1 MGTSEGMA
9 RREPEP
15 TSAHRGSRSQARV
28 AIVAAPPVRRAPVL
42 EVGAVHDAAEH
53 EADRLAE
60 SVVAR
65 LNAQEAARPDETGAD
80 VHSHGAPGAV
90 RRTAAPTVGREG
102 GPASAELSDQ
112 IESMR
117 GGGSALD
124 TDVRRRMGGAF
135 GTDFSR
141 VRVHTD
147 EHAAQAASAMG
158 ALAFTTG
165 DDIFFGAGQYRPD
178 DAGGQHVLAH
188 ELAHTVQQ
196 RGGARRKVSRLW
208 DLRTNEGSD
217 LTQAA
222 RIRVLKERL
231 VLFMEDDSG
240 DTMVVKLEKEPIG
253 LGALAGEMHKKLTG
267 AETVQY
273 RKLPRRDRGTLKAM
287 LGVQNLLDTASWTGR
302 GNHKLVADN
311 WKHITDPVERAVTS
325 VTDEMDAFQGSELL
339 AMSVAPGEGA
349 NQAAARP
356 DDDARS
362 LKTLLDRPKHVRE
375 LGKLTAVDLLL
386 GNKDRVHAGN
396 LGNWF
401 YDPAGALVV
410 LDNVDGAGTQGHDA
424 KSGVVQ
430 TTHLLMLAKSE
441 LATTAAGGIDGLR
454 AGMKLIDPTAG
465 AWFDATLPGGRVR
478 SAVME
483 AEFLEGL
490 KEGKKYIAKVFS
502 STRWTT
508 GGKKS
513 RAIKKGIKQDAQAAS
528 ALDAGANGAPSYYET
543 LKARAAWLAKN

>member
-28 AIVAAPPVRRAPVL
+28 AVMAAPPVRRAPVL

-60 SVVAR
+60 TVVAR
-65 LNAQEAARPDETGAD
+65 LNAQEAARADEPGVD
-80 VHSHGAPGAV
+80 VHADNVPGAV

-124 TDVRRRMGGAF
+124 ADVRRRMGGAF

-165 DDIFFGAGQYRPD
+165 NDIFFGAGQYRPD

-208 DLRTNEGSD
+208 DLSSD
-217 LTQAA
+217 AGTDITQAA
-222 RIRVLKERL
+222 HIRVLKERL

-240 DTMVVKLEKEPIG
+240 DTMVVKLENQPIG
-253 LGALAGEMHKKLTG
+253 LGALAGELHKKLTG
-267 AETVQY
+267 TETIQY
-273 RKLPRRDRGTLKAM
+273 RKLPKRMRGTLQVM
-287 LGVQNLLDTASWTGR
+287 LGIDNLLDQASWTRR
-302 GNHKLVADN
+302 GTFDRIASG
-311 WKHITDPVERAVTS
+311 WKHIANPVERAVTS
-325 VTDEMDAFQGSELL
+325 VKEEMDAYPNSELL
-339 AMSVAPGEGA
+339 AMSLAPGEGA
-349 NQAAARP
+349 EQASERP
-356 DDDARS
+356 DNDPRS
-362 LKTLLDRPKHVRE
+362 LKSLLERPGHIRE
-375 LGKLTAVDLLL
+375 LGKMTAVDLLL
-386 GNKDRVHAGN
+386 GNADRVLAGN
-396 LGNWF
+396 MGNWF
-401 YDPAGALVV
+401 YDPAGGMVA
-410 LDNVDGAGTQGHDA
+410 LDNVDGGGTMGKDA
-424 KSGVVQ
+424 TSGVVR
-430 TTHLLMLAKSE
+430 TPLLEKLGKTNLA
-441 LATTAAGGIDGLR
+441 ATAADAVGGLR
-454 AGMKLIDPTAG
+454 TGLNKTDPAAD
-465 AWFDATLPGGRVR
+465 AWLDATLPGGRVR

-483 AEFLEGL
+483 AEMLEGL
-490 KEGKKYIAKVFS
+490 KEGKKHIAKVFT
-502 STRWTT
+502 STRWTV
-508 GGKKS
+508 GGAQKRAVKK
-513 RAIKKGIKQDAQAAS
+513 AIKKDAGAAS
-528 ALDAGANGAPSYYET
+528 TLDAGGNGAPTYYET